1 MQLYVFSSLI
11 QRGVGYSSQTTL
23 SGLTCSFILYQV
35 FFSGKIKFYLP
46 PGIEHYIEDFD
57 SPPQLSEVEMQM
69 QSLRSTWSSTGYYLP
84 AAQEATI
91 EVFFRL
97 LQVIG
102 T

>member
-1 MQLYVFSSLI
+1 MYKRP
-11 QRGVGYSSQTTL
+11 RGIGYSSQTTL
-23 SGLTCSFILYQV
+23 KWPYLFIYPSPSI
-35 FFSGKIKFYLP
+35 FFRQGFYLP

-57 SPPQLSEVEMQM
+57 SPPQLCEVEMQM

-91 EVFFRL
+91 EVFVYLL

-102 T
+102 TYI